1 MTVTDRYAAVRRD
14 LHRAYDD
21 KLSPQVIDE
30 VLDTNIARAEE
41 HATVKD
47 FLPVTVGRATV
58 EDLADMAADG
68 HGGVLKERPEV
79 LFVSAHNAG
88 RAQLA
93 AALAQHLAGDGLV
106 VRSVGL
112 DGGTTPS
119 SEVIS
124 VLEERGIPREGLYR
138 KGINPRT
145 VHLSDVIV
153 LIGVTETPNVPGKR
167 YVHWPIEDPVGASP
181 DKVRAIADEIGDR
194 VRALLA
200 ELGVL
205 RVQSGPAATP
215 VPAAGIF

>member
-1 MTVTDRYAAVRRD
+1 MTTADRYAAVRRD

-21 KLSPQVIDE
+21 QLSPQVIDE

-68 HGGVLKERPEV
+68 YGGVLKERPEV

-93 AALAQHLAGDGLV
+93 AAIAKQLAGDNLV

-112 DGGTTPS
+112 DGGTTPAP
-119 SEVIS
+119 EVVT
-124 VLEERGIPREGLYR
+124 VLEERGVPLEGLYLE
-138 KGINPRT
+138 GINPRT

-167 YVHWPIEDPVGASP
+167 YVHWPIDDPVGASP
-181 DKVRAIADEIGDR
+181 DKVRAIADDVEDR
-194 VRALLA
+194 VRDLLVV
-200 ELGVL
+200 LGVL
-205 RVQSGPAATP
+205 RPA
-215 VPAAGIF
+215 V